1 MPQTCNDSK
10 WEGRNRNSLLV
21 CGFLCVCVFF
31 KPRHPRFPGNILN
44 NHKSRLLFSAVI
56 LYRHTTA
63 HAKEQ
68 FPKVKH
74 WINMQRFSMLF
85 KIVTI
90 DYCKGGR
97 GRGGKG
103 SRLPPNSHPP
113 TLLARVTEVPAARD
127 SSGLADLLRF
137 RRGAPPP
144 PQSVLLYSTVTFFTV
159 TSCLHFHSS
168 LTLPEK
174 RKSGGGGE
182 ERGEEQK

>member
-113 TLLARVTEVPAARD
+113 TLLARFTEVPAARD

-137 RRGAPPP
+137 SRGAPPP
-144 PQSVLLYSTVTFFTV
+144 PPIRPVI
-159 TSCLHFHSS
+159 FHCHIFHCHK
-168 LTLPEK
+168 LPALPFIINIT
-174 RKSGGGGE
+174 RKKERVGGGK